1 MNNVNE
7 ISIKVNSFFTNLK
20 ENNCIQTPSILYTYG
35 KHFNIFGNEKD
46 IIVDINT
53 ILNDINDSKNEF
65 KNIII
70 LDSSFNPPTV
80 AHIKLLT
87 ETFSFYCEKLLS
99 GNINNNEFSNP
110 NFLLL
115 ITNNNVDK
123 KLVGAN
129 LSQRLQMMEIVSNNL
144 HKEIIKIANEKFQS
158 LKNQLNNINILVGLT
173 NVGRFI
179 DKVIA
184 LKQYIPKAKPAFIMG
199 YDTITRFFMEKYYI
213 GLNMKEVLDGFFLES
228 NIICADRIMYNESNK
243 DNTKDNNEL
252 NHFITEGPAKSYQNK
267 IFILNNWLNDNV
279 ICKVSSSEA
288 RNILKEN
295 YNDQEKLQVFLP
307 KEIISFILYENLYI

>member
-1 MNNVNE
+1 
-7 ISIKVNSFFTNLK
+7 
-20 ENNCIQTPSILYTYG
+20 
-35 KHFNIFGNEKD
+35 
-46 IIVDINT
+46 
-53 ILNDINDSKNEF
+53 
-65 KNIII
+65 
-70 LDSSFNPPTV
+70 
-80 AHIKLLT
+80 
-87 ETFSFYCEKLLS
+87 
-99 GNINNNEFSNP
+99 
-110 NFLLL
+110 
-115 ITNNNVDK
+115 
-123 KLVGAN
+123 
-129 LSQRLQMMEIVSNNL
+129 
-144 HKEIIKIANEKFQS
+144 
-158 LKNQLNNINILVGLT
+158 
-173 NVGRFI
+173 
-179 DKVIA
+179 
-184 LKQYIPKAKPAFIMG
+184 MG